1 MSFEKACVEQLIK
14 KMFSGSSFS
23 ICDLDKLGKML
34 SVNIGQHKNYKFL
47 HSLHCVNFCD
57 MDDAISSQLES
68 RVAECLTDRKFNPA
82 TLSSL
87 VTAEGRDFQFTED
100 RYIDAPKQQNK
111 VIGFFSRGNK

>member
-14 KMFSGSSFS
+14 KMFSGDHFS
-23 ICDLDKLGKML
+23 ICDLDKLGEMMGV
-34 SVNIGQHKNYKFL
+34 SVKSHQNYKFL
-47 HSLHCVNFCD
+47 SALHCVDFCD
-57 MDDAISSQLES
+57 MDSTITSQLEA

-100 RYIDAPKQQNK
+100 RYIDTPKQDKK